1 MPADEAADRVRD
13 EKAKVFCSMRPLP
26 LDRLDEYVVL
36 GQYGGGEIAGSAV
49 PAYRDEPGVAGGSN
63 TPTYAAMK
71 LFVDNWRWSGVPFYL
86 RSGKRMGARKA
97 EVAVRFRQVPHLMFK
112 SLIEEKIEPNTL
124 VLRVQPDEGISL
136 LFQTKTPDSKVCLRP
151 VLMDYTYG
159 RSVTLDAYER
169 VLLDCMGGDQMLFV
183 REDSEEQ
190 TWAFM
195 TPVIEALEKRAGG
208 AAFPNYEAG
217 SSGPGAADALLA
229 RDGRSWRPL

>member
-1 MPADEAADRVRD
+1 MA
-13 EKAKVFCSMRPLP
+13 F
-26 LDRLDEYVVL
+26 RL
-36 GQYGGGEIAGSAV
+36 
-49 PAYRDEPGVAGGSN
+49 
-63 TPTYAAMK
+63 
-71 LFVDNWRWSGVPFYL
+71 
-86 RSGKRMGARKA
+86 
-97 EVAVRFRQVPHLMFK
+97 VAVRFRQVPHLMFK